1 MVIQLKNDV
10 CLHIY
15 KCDTKHNLFD
25 NCNQVFSY
33 ETIDLIAAKFSRIL
47 QRISCQSNQQDP
59 HDYMNCHNIK
69 ILKIEVAVAT
79 PKDAFTMFPSN
90 MHDIYFDLPQSF
102 VNSHF

>member
-69 ILKIEVAVAT
+69 IAKDRGCCGNAKGRFYHV
-79 PKDAFTMFPSN
+79 PKQHA
-90 MHDIYFDLPQSF
+90 
-102 VNSHF
+102 